1 MATAKSELPDNGAG
15 RESHSRRRSEIMI
28 CAECHREIEE
38 RWNYCSYCGARVRP
52 AFSRRRLMRSATD
65 SKIAGVC
72 GGLAEYL
79 GVDSTIVRLFWAVLA
94 VLPGAILGGIVAYIV
109 AWIIMPKT
117 PAPVS
122 APIEAKPTA
131 AA

>member
-1 MATAKSELPDNGAG
+1 MT
-15 RESHSRRRSEIMI
+15 
-28 CAECHREIEE
+28 CAECHRELDE
-38 RWNYCSYCGARVRP
+38 RSNFCSYCGARVRP
-52 AFSRRRLMRSATD
+52 MFSHRRLMRSATD

-94 VLPGAILGGIVAYIV
+94 VVPGALVGGIVAYLV
-109 AWIIMPKT
+109 AWVIMPKA

-122 APIEAKPTA
+122 APIEAAKPTPA
-131 AA
+131 G

>member
-1 MATAKSELPDNGAG
+1 MN
-15 RESHSRRRSEIMI
+15 

-38 RWNYCSYCGARVRP
+38 RWNFCSYCGARVRP
-52 AFSRRRLMRSATD
+52 AFSHRQLRRSATD

-94 VLPGAILGGIVAYIV
+94 VVPGALVGGIVAYLV
-109 AWIIMPKT
+109 AWIIMPKAA
-117 PAPVS
+117 APVS
-122 APIEAKPTA
+122 ASVAAKATPA
-131 AA
+131 A